1 MQPKK
6 PITDKQV
13 TPHPTSPWTEVFQT
27 AAPQPETHTTT
38 TRTEAKRPHAA
49 GADSDR
55 ATQEALSVIFNN
67 KQ

>member
-6 PITDKQV
+6 PIVDKQV
-13 TPHPTSPWTEVFQT
+13 PPHPTSPWTEVFQSAT
-27 AAPQPETHTTT
+27 SQPETHTTAAH
-38 TRTEAKRPHAA
+38 TEAKRPHAS
-49 GADSDR
+49 GAESDR